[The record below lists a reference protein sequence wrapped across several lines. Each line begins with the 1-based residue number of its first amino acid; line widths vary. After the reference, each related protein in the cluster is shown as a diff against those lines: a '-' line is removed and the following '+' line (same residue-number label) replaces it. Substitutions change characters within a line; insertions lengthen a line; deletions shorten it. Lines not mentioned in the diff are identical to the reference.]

1 MLVIYIK
8 QVRTPVRVVPF
19 ILALKENGNVTR
31 TARRPVQLRLPRLSG
46 PLDARRAMLRV
57 YLRTAPQGRGNGGQA
72 AGRTGEAKLARS
84 RRPSCPDSRCP
95 TGLHRWPLS
104 RLGTTRSPQ
113 HQEGAREQGPSVR
126 YHARHGQIHGQ
137 RALRPA
143 MPLRWQQIEELDGL
157 GDAAVRP

>member
-57 YLRTAPQGRGNGGQA
+57 YLHATPQGRGNGGQA
-72 AGRTGEAKLARS
+72 TGRPGEVF
-84 RRPSCPDSRCP
+84 
-95 TGLHRWPLS
+95 RWHEIIHHVPLVV
-104 RLGTTRSPQ
+104 L
-113 HQEGAREQGPSVR
+113 ELE
-126 YHARHGQIHGQ
+126 
-137 RALRPA
+137 ALRQL
-143 MPLRWQQIEELDGL
+143 PLHDSPNVADGRARG
-157 GDAAVRP
+157 GDGR